1 MPLTVRPPAPH
12 RTKQEFVYRTLRR
25 AIMSCE
31 LGPGER
37 LVIDELGRRLGVS
50 AIPVR
55 EALQML
61 QSEGLVVTVPHVGAT
76 VAPIS
81 RDSVA
86 EVFTLMEG
94 LEVVAARAAARRAGP
109 TDVEALAATVAEMD
123 RALAGGRHEEWADL
137 NTRFHLGL
145 CALAGMPMLH
155 EMMERVLDHWD
166 RLRRFFFSG
175 VLAHRLEQ
183 AQREHHALV
192 KALADG
198 DVQALERTLREHNQ
212 GALAAYTVYLQGAVA
227 TASA

>member
-1 MPLTVRPPAPH
+1 MPLGLRPPTPH

-31 LGPGER
+31 LAPGER
-37 LVIDELGRRLGVS
+37 LVIDDIGRRLGVS

-61 QSEGLVVTVPHVGAT
+61 QSEGLVATVPHVGAT
-76 VAPIS
+76 VAPLS

-94 LEVVAARAAARRAGP
+94 LEVVAGRVAVRRASP
-109 TDVEALAATVAEMD
+109 ADVEALRATVAEMD
-123 RALAGGRHEEWADL
+123 HALADGRHGDWADL
-137 NTRFHLGL
+137 NTRLHLAL
-145 CALAGMPMLH
+145 CDLAGMPMLR
-155 EMMERVLDHWD
+155 EMMARVLGHWD

-183 AQREHHALV
+183 AQEEHHELV
-192 KALADG
+192 EALATG
-198 DVQALERTLREHNQ
+198 DERALEETLRRHNQ
-212 GALAAYTVYLQGAVA
+212 GALAAYTAYLQPPV
-227 TASA
+227 ASAS